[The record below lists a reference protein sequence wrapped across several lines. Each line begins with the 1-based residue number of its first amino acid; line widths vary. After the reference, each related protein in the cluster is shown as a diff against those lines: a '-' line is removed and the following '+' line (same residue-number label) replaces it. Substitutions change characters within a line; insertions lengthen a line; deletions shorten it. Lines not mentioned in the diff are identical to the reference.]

1 MANETELIPETIVT
15 QPEQIEPVEAAVV
28 AAPVAAAPTG
38 TGERKPFGG
47 RGSSG
52 NRDRRGAPGGNRGPR
67 RGGNDRERSEFSEKL
82 IGIRRVAR
90 VMAGGR
96 RFNFSVA
103 IVLGDKKGRVGVG
116 MGKAA
121 DTQLAI
127 EKAKRDAKRSMI
139 TLDLTKNRSIKH
151 NVEAKYCASVIGIR
165 PSPGRGLVAGSSVR
179 TVLELAGVS
188 DVTAKLLSRS
198 KNSVNNARAAIEALK
213 STAKGTAS
221 KNQ

>member
-1 MANETELIPETIVT
+1 MTAVAGSPMAGARPERGTRP
-15 QPEQIEPVEAAVV
+15 QRGG
-28 AAPVAAAPTG
+28 APRG
-38 TGERKPFGG
+38 SGRGG
-47 RGSSG
+47 RPP
-52 NRDRRGAPGGNRGPR
+52 REDRSA
-67 RGGNDRERSEFSEKL
+67 RSEYAQKL

-103 IVLGDKKGRVGVG
+103 IVLGDKKGAVGVG
-116 MGKAA
+116 LGKAA

-127 EKAKRDAKRSMI
+127 EKATRDAKSNMI
-139 TLDLTKNRSIKH
+139 KIPLTKNRSIKH
-151 NVEAKYCASVIGIR
+151 NVASKYCASVVEVR

-198 KNSVNNARAAIEALK
+198 KNSINNARATIEALRQMVEK
-213 STAKGTAS
+213 
-221 KNQ
+221 

>member
-1 MANETELIPETIVT
+1 MADDITTEEKVVSEAVETE
-15 QPEQIEPVEAAVV
+15 AVP
-28 AAPVAAAPTG
+28 APVPAAAAPA
-38 TGERKPFGG
+38 RRPV
-47 RGSSG
+47 RPD
-52 NRDRRGAPGGNRGPR
+52 NRDRRGGGRPPR
-67 RGGNDRERSEFSEKL
+67 RGGPRDDRRSEFSQKM

-116 MGKAA
+116 VGKAA
-121 DTQLAI
+121 DTALAI
-127 EKAKRDAKRSMI
+127 DKATRAAKRAMI
-139 TLDLTKNRSIKH
+139 QLDLTKSRSIPH
-151 NVEAKYCASVIGIR
+151 NVSAKYCASQVQIR

-198 KNSVNNARAAIEALK
+198 KNSINNARAAVEALRSITK
-213 STAKGTAS
+213 
-221 KNQ
+221 

>member
-1 MANETELIPETIVT
+1 MPETIVT
-15 QPEQIEPVEAAVV
+15 QEPVVEAAV
-28 AAPVAAAPTG
+28 AAPIAAAAPT
-38 TGERKPFGG
+38 TGERRPYGG
-47 RGSSG
+47 QRGG
-52 NRDRRGAPGGNRGPR
+52 QRDRRGGPGGNRGPR
-67 RGGNDRERSEFSEKL
+67 RGGNDRERSEFAQKL

-103 IVLGDKKGRVGVG
+103 IVIGDKKGRVGVG

-127 EKAKRDAKRSMI
+127 EKATRDAKRNMI
-139 TLDLTKNRSIKH
+139 SLDLTKNRSIKH
-151 NVEAKYCASVIGIR
+151 NVEAKFCASVIGIR

-198 KNSVNNARAAIEALK
+198 KNSVNNARAAIEALRGAVK
-213 STAKGTAS
+213 K
-221 KNQ
+221 Q